1 MTDKFCNAL
10 LRTTALQILQS
21 AGFDSAHVDPTN
33 ILTDVMS
40 QYLQLLASTSMAYA
54 QLAGRGTSNAWDV
67 VDGLGELGLTVDSLR
82 DWLDEEGKALAPS
95 WSEQSDPGR
104 TLDGNNN
111 KEREKEEIMILMDM
125 FNDSCGEE
133 WKESTSRCT
142 CL

>member
-21 AGFDSAHVDPTN
+21 AGFDSAHADPTN
-33 ILTDVMS
+33 ILTDVLS

-67 VDGLGELGLTVDSLR
+67 VDGLDELGLTVDSLR
-82 DWLDEEGKALAPS
+82 DWLDDEGKALAPS

-104 TLDGNNN
+104 TLDGMYDTM
-111 KEREKEEIMILMDM
+111 RMEKWRSMMIMRIH
-125 FNDSCGEE
+125 
-133 WKESTSRCT
+133 
-142 CL
+142 